1 MGAPQSEHTVKPLIQ
16 DVHVSLHVGFSGEI
30 QKMTAL
36 PNLLVPQAD
45 VLWLEHFLIR
55 CLVTEDEIQSMNSL
69 YHCSAR

>member
-1 MGAPQSEHTVKPLIQ
+1 MGAPQSEHTVKLLIQ
-16 DVHVSLHVGFSGEI
+16 DVHVLLHVGFSREI